1 MKALAGEIG
10 AALAFVAIGVVV
22 SLIAVLAQGV
32 KASPDE
38 PRISWIYRGMV
49 PFNEQQC
56 SPYEGDPDWGQYHI
70 SGWHTCWHLTEPG
83 YPAIDYTRTEGQT
96 AGSGV
101 WVDYD
106 GDFELFKML
115 EYVGNCKGVRA
126 ALYWE
131 SYDEA
136 NYRGDIHYL
145 HIDVNDWVIDE
156 ELTSQVL
163 YIGDVAEEDNPG
175 CLGWVEIEPG
185 VWYWPPHLHQS
196 ADANMSYPFCSNKF
210 VNPSDG
216 QNWQHKIYWLDD
228 YTNDTDCDGFKDD
241 VEDYLGTDQLEDCP
255 DAVGSH
261 DAWPLDMNMDR
272 LINLTGDVAKYSGK
286 IGCNVS
292 SPDCRRLDLNA
303 DGAVNLTGDAVLYVG
318 KIGMYCLP

>member
-1 MKALAGEIG
+1 MKALAREI
-10 AALAFVAIGVVV
+10 AAGLGFVAIGVVV
-22 SLIAVLAQGV
+22 SLAVVLAQGV
-32 KASPDE
+32 EASPDE

-83 YPAIDYTRTEGQT
+83 YPAIDYTRTDGPTEN
-96 AGSGV
+96 SGV
-101 WVDYD
+101 WVDYE

-115 EYVGNCKGVRA
+115 AYSDTCKGVRA

-131 SYDEA
+131 SYDGA

-175 CLGWVEIEPG
+175 CLGWVWLEEQQR
-185 VWYWPPHLHQS
+185 WYWPPHLHQS
-196 ADANMSYPFCSNKF
+196 ADWSASTPFCSNKF
-210 VNPSDG
+210 VNPSQGD
-216 QNWQHKIYWLDD
+216 NWQHKVHWLPD
-228 YTNDTDCDGFKDD
+228 YSGDTDCDRWKDSD
-241 VEDYLGTDQLEDCP
+241 ESVIGTDAEDDCTDQP
-255 DAVGSH
+255 GDD
-261 DAWPLDMNMDR
+261 DAWPPDINMDTCVDVLDLLMFKPKLYPPYDPRYDLWVDGVVNVLDMLMFKPVLNMR
-272 LINLTGDVAKYSGK
+272 CT
-286 IGCNVS
+286 
-292 SPDCRRLDLNA
+292 P
-303 DGAVNLTGDAVLYVG
+303 
-318 KIGMYCLP
+318 